1 MSGMTRR
8 PEWSIYDGE
17 MFDRAMTR
25 RSALSSAVFGF
36 PLFAGAGPLT
46 GRIKIAVKY
55 QMILEPEMTVM
66 EKFRMLRE
74 VGIDGTEVRTNEPVD
89 ISELERAIGDT
100 GIPVHGII
108 NASEPELLPALKLAK
123 QLGCDS
129 VLTWAKEDPKLSYDD
144 NFKAWQG
151 HVAKAVSVAEDFGI
165 YLCVENVRATF
176 LKTGE
181 QMSEFIDS
189 FDSPLVKS
197 YFDLGNTIT
206 WTDQSAQD
214 WATAL
219 GKRIYKLDIKDR
231 GHSEFGEPKL
241 RREGVVGTNGG
252 EVHWDKV
259 RAILDGLDF
268 SGWAT
273 AEVRGGDR
281 QRLERMAVWMREVL
295 DL

>member
-8 PEWSIYDGE
+8 PEWSVYDGE

-74 VGIDGTEVRTNEPVD
+74 VGIDGAEVRTNEPVD

-151 HVAKAVSVAEDFGI
+151 HVAKAVSVACLLYTSDAADE
-165 YLCVENVRATF
+165 
-176 LKTGE
+176 
-181 QMSEFIDS
+181 
-189 FDSPLVKS
+189 
-197 YFDLGNTIT
+197 
-206 WTDQSAQD
+206 
-214 WATAL
+214 
-219 GKRIYKLDIKDR
+219 
-231 GHSEFGEPKL
+231 
-241 RREGVVGTNGG
+241 
-252 EVHWDKV
+252 
-259 RAILDGLDF
+259 
-268 SGWAT
+268 
-273 AEVRGGDR
+273 
-281 QRLERMAVWMREVL
+281 
-295 DL
+295 